1 VVCCF
6 WVVGGVLTGRVSVRF
21 RFFDALDGWST
32 EEDGPGLLNARVFG
46 VVCSVVRV
54 GTFMPRGRNVL
65 SNLKTRGVISISSAS
80 SSEEV
85 SGERSDSSSTRPL
98 PVLRSGVTEPVNS
111 LSTSS
116 IESAIDDRGV
126 KDRDISWIAACGGL
140 MVGYSPDRV

>member
-1 VVCCF
+1 M
-6 WVVGGVLTGRVSVRF
+6 TERVSVRF
-21 RFFDALDGWST
+21 RFFDALDGWSA

-46 VVCSVVRV
+46 VVCSVVGV

-65 SNLKTRGVISISSAS
+65 SNLKTRGVVSISSAS

-98 PVLRSGVTEPVNS
+98 PGLRSGVTEPVNN

-116 IESAIDDRGV
+116 VESAIDDSGV

-140 MVGYSPDRV
+140 IVGYSPDYV